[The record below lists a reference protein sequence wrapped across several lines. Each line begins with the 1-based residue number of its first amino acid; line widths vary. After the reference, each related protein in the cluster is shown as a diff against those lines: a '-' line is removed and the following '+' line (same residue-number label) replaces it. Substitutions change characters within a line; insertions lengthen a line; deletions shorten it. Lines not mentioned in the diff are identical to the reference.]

1 MAEKNSATYTAPPT
15 VARFMQDDTSEVRL
29 LMGPYGSGKTTANLL
44 ELIRRACNEHP
55 TSQGIR
61 QTRFAVIRNTSGQLR
76 QTVLPEIEKWLMP
89 AYRYKV
95 TDSTLSFDFK
105 LPDGTTVQSSWML
118 IPLDEPRDQERLLS
132 LNLTGAWISE
142 FRQVPLEIMDPLLG
156 RCGRFKPLG
165 LSRNAWYGVI
175 AESNPPDEESEWYM
189 KMEIN
194 KPSTWTVYKQP
205 SGLSPEAENL
215 ENLRPGYYQSLVE
228 SSTPDWADVHVRCQ
242 YGKSLSGQAVFRTS
256 FRPDFHVVPGG
267 RLKLTEGYPL
277 MVAQDFGRTPAA
289 LVTQVDVRGRLL
301 VLGEQT
307 STDMGLEQFV
317 FTLLRPALARNFPG
331 APVFVVADPAGR
343 QKSQINEES
352 AFDALQRMGFKAYP
366 APTNDIEP
374 RLRAVEQLL
383 LRNVDGGPAILID
396 GEKCPTLVRA
406 LKFDYRYRRKNT
418 GDLEDKPEK
427 SHPASDIADCLQ
439 YAAMGATGNY
449 TAGVIAESRP
459 RARKGPMP
467 VRAWT

>member
-15 VARFMQDDTSEVRL
+15 VQRFMKDDTSEVRL
-29 LMGPYGSGKTTANLL
+29 LMGPYGSGKTTANLM

-55 TSQGIR
+55 TAQGVR

-76 QTVLPEIEKWLMP
+76 QTVLPEIEKWLKP
-89 AYRYKV
+89 AFHYKV
-95 TDSTLSFDFK
+95 TDSTLNFDFK

-194 KPSTWTVYKQP
+194 RPSTWTVYKQP

-228 SSTPDWADVHVRCQ
+228 SSTADWADVHVRCQ
-242 YGKSLSGQAVFRTS
+242 YGKSLSGQAVFRSS
-256 FRPDFHVVPGG
+256 FRADFHVTQNP
-267 RLKLTEGYPL
+267 LKLTDGYPI
-277 MVAQDFGRTPAA
+277 MIGQDFGRTPAA
-289 LVTQVDVRGRLL
+289 LLTQVDVRGRLM

-307 STDMGLEQFV
+307 STDMGIEQFTQ
-317 FTLLRPALARNFPG
+317 TLLKPTLARQFPG
-331 APVFVVADPAGR
+331 APVFMVADPAGR

-352 AFDALQRMGFKAYP
+352 PFDALQRLGFRAYP
-366 APTNDIEP
+366 APSNDIDT
-374 RLRAVEQLL
+374 RLRAVEQLF
-383 LRNVDGGPAILID
+383 LRNVDGGPAILIS
-396 GEKCPTLVRA
+396 GPACPILVRA
-406 LKFDYRYRRKNT
+406 LKFDYRYRRKQT

-439 YAAMGATGNY
+439 YAALGANGNY
-449 TAGVIAESRP
+449 TAQVIAENRP
-459 RARKGPMP
+459 RPRRAGMP